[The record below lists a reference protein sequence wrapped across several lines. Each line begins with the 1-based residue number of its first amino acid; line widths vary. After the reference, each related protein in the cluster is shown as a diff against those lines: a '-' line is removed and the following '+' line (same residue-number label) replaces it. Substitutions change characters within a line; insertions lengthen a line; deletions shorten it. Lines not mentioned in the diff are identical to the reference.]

1 MEALVAPCSPVALR
15 GSRAGQT
22 PTNSG
27 RTLPPE
33 IRTPDEP
40 RALLRV
46 PSLRVPTGMR
56 TWALLAIFSLPTTSG
71 SLRHIAPCSWNS
83 P

>member
-1 MEALVAPCSPVALR
+1 VAPCSPVTLPGYHAR
-15 GSRAGQT
+15 QT

-27 RTLPPE
+27 RRLPPE

-40 RALLRV
+40 RALLRI
-46 PSLRVPTGMR
+46 RN
-56 TWALLAIFSLPTTSG
+56 WALLAIFSLHTTTVY
-71 SLRHIAPCSWNS
+71 LRHIAPRSWSS